1 MFNSLIGQELVIERI
16 MVPQRCPTPLGSVN
30 MLVYIAKPTKI
41 ANQLTI
47 QYRDYSGL
55 AGLGHSNYKRL

>member
-30 MLVYIAKPTKI
+30 MLVYIATSTKI
-41 ANQLTI
+41 ANLLTI
-47 QYRDYSGL
+47 Q
-55 AGLGHSNYKRL
+55 